1 MKLRK
6 TIKKNFSPLLA
17 ALLVTLLLAVM
28 ILMVGLIGRSIKD
41 QLLRSGS
48 LPRGRS
54 SASQRKR
61 AREAKSVV
69 FYKKNNISGNFRR
82 CQRAAIPKRVC

>member
-41 QLLRSGS
+41 QLLRSGGLPQGQIVS
-48 LPRGRS
+48 LAEERC
-54 SASQRKR
+54 A
-61 AREAKSVV
+61 EAEKWSVL
-69 FYKKNNISGNFRR
+69 
-82 CQRAAIPKRVC
+82 

>member
-41 QLLRSGS
+41 QLLRSGGLS
-48 LPRGRS
+48 QGAERQPRRGNTIGR
-54 SASQRKR
+54 RK
-61 AREAKSVV
+61 A
-69 FYKKNNISGNFRR
+69 
-82 CQRAAIPKRVC
+82 

>member
-17 ALLVTLLLAVM
+17 ALMVTLLLAVM

-48 LPRGRS
+48 LPQGQIVSLAEETRS
-54 SASQRKR
+54 GGEKR
-61 AREAKSVV
+61 CVL
-69 FYKKNNISGNFRR
+69 
-82 CQRAAIPKRVC
+82 